1 MSEIPENLSYTKEH
15 EWVNLQDDGN
25 VKVGITD
32 HAQDALSD
40 VVFVELPNVGA
51 GFSKGDTMAVAESV
65 KAASDIY
72 APVSGKISSVNTKL
86 EESPELINESPYD
99 FGWMVVIEPS
109 EEFENFYSDL
119 TDATVNYELRILDI
133 TRLEE
138 EQVFVDDIDMKI
150 SHIIRGEDHITKSAI
165 QIEIFNALDTQ
176 SPIFGHNSLLVR
188 ENGRPFSKRNA
199 ASSIVQLKE
208 ESFDPNAI
216 NSLNVSIGSSIDIEA
231 FTSLKEMSEKFNIKS
246 LGKAPARYSLDQLS
260 KLNSQIISDYSFSKI
275 SELLDNKLSNFSEE
289 FWDCIKQNIS
299 HLSEIDE
306 WYNIINANIE
316 AKIDDVEYLNLSE
329 ELLPEEPW
337 DESTWDNWIALLKD
351 KTSKSGKELFLPI
364 RIALTGKSHG
374 PELNKLILLL
384 GYNEVK
390 RRLLRN

>member
-1 MSEIPENLSYTKEH
+1 MIVLS
-15 EWVNLQDDGN
+15 
-25 VKVGITD
+25 I
-32 HAQDALSD
+32 
-40 VVFVELPNVGA
+40 
-51 GFSKGDTMAVAESV
+51 FS
-65 KAASDIY
+65 INY
-72 APVSGKISSVNTKL
+72 F
-86 EESPELINESPYD
+86 LIRE
-99 FGWMVVIEPS
+99 
-109 EEFENFYSDL
+109 
-119 TDATVNYELRILDI
+119 
-133 TRLEE
+133 
-138 EQVFVDDIDMKI
+138 
-150 SHIIRGEDHITKSAI
+150 
-165 QIEIFNALDTQ
+165 
-176 SPIFGHNSLLVR
+176 VR
-188 ENGRPFSKRNA
+188 EDARKQ
-199 ASSIVQLKE
+199 VEQLTKVY
-208 ESFDPNAI
+208 SNAI

-275 SELLDNKLSNFSEE
+275 SELLGDKFSNFSEE